1 MEELVRRSLIN
12 LLPRLRRF
20 AINLTGEV
28 DRGDDLVQHA
38 SERALSRAS
47 QWKPGTRLDSWLF
60 RIIYNAWIDEQRS
73 IQSQSRT
80 DLEAARNVVDDNGTA
95 AAEVRL
101 AAQEVL
107 GALANLP
114 EEQRAVLSLVCVEG
128 MAYRDV
134 AEVLNIPVGTV
145 MSRVARGRLAIAEQ
159 LDEPEP
165 RFNNTQG
172 RVAKFR
178 GSR

>member
-1 MEELVRRSLIN
+1 MEDLVRRSLIN

-20 AINLTGEV
+20 ATNLTG
-28 DRGDDLVQHA
+28 DMDLGDDLVQHA
-38 SERALSRAS
+38 SERALSRTS

-60 RIIYNAWIDEQRS
+60 RIIYNAWADERRS
-73 IQSQSRT
+73 IQSHNRT
-80 DLEAARNVVDDNGTA
+80 DLEAARNVVHDNGTA

-107 GALANLP
+107 GALAKLP

-165 RFNNTQG
+165 RFNNTQN
-172 RVAKFR
+172 RVMKLR
-178 GSR
+178 GAR

>member
-1 MEELVRRSLIN
+1 LEELVRRSLIS

-20 AINLTGEV
+20 ATNLTG
-28 DRGDDLVQHA
+28 DADLGDDLVQHA
-38 SERALSRAS
+38 SERALSRVS

-60 RIIYNAWIDEQRS
+60 RIIYNAWIDERRS

-80 DLEAARNVVDDNGTA
+80 HLDAARNVVDDSSTA
-95 AAEVRL
+95 AAEVRV

-107 GALANLP
+107 EALAKLP

-165 RFNNTQG
+165 RFNNTQN
-172 RVAKFR
+172 RVTKLR

>member
-1 MEELVRRSLIN
+1 MEDRVRQALIS

-20 AINLTGEV
+20 ATNLTG
-28 DRGDDLVQHA
+28 DTDLGDDLVQHA
-38 SERALSRAS
+38 SERALSRVA
-47 QWKPGTRLDSWLF
+47 QWRPGTRLDSWLF
-60 RIIYNAWIDEQRS
+60 RIIYNAWADERRS
-73 IQSQSRT
+73 IQSQNRT
-80 DLEAARNVVDDNGTA
+80 DLEAARNVIGDNGA

-134 AEVLNIPVGTV
+134 AEILNIPVGTV

-165 RFNNTQG
+165 RFNNTQD
-172 RVAKFR
+172 RVLKLR
-178 GSR
+178 RSR

>member
-1 MEELVRRSLIN
+1 LEELVRRSLIN

-60 RIIYNAWIDEQRS
+60 RIIYNAWTDERRS
-73 IQSQSRT
+73 IQSQNRT
-80 DLEAARNVVDDNGTA
+80 DLEAARNVIGDNGA

-134 AEVLNIPVGTV
+134 AEILNIPVGTV

-165 RFNNTQG
+165 RFNNTQD
-172 RVAKFR
+172 RVLKLR
-178 GSR
+178 RSR